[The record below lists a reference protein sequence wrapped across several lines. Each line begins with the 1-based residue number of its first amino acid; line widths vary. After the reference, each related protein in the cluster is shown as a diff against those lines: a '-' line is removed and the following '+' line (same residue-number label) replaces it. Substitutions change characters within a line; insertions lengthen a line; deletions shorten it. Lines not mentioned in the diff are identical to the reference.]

1 MPDLLPVLPPTAEQA
16 PTRREYLPPL
26 RTILLLAL
34 GLRILAAFFSKG
46 YAFHD
51 DHFDVITIAQDWVYG
66 LTTWLHRHVPPRH
79 SLAYTGLHYGLFAAL
94 DAVGFTNPDAKMTIV
109 RLLHGLY
116 SLLVVY
122 FGYKITEDLAGE
134 TYARRTG
141 LLLAVLWFMPFMS
154 VRNLV
159 EMVCIPPY
167 LGGFYV
173 LVHHRN
179 RLQAR
184 HFLLAG
190 ALFGVAFLFRYHTAL
205 FLMGASLVLLA
216 RQQWKALAWLTLG
229 FVGVAGLVQGTI
241 DAALYDYPMQSLV
254 SYFLFNA
261 EGAYQYSTG
270 PVYRF
275 ALTVLGFLVPPISAF
290 LVFGYARTRRLA
302 PLLFWGGVLFFVAH
316 SLFPNKQERFIL
328 PLFPLLIVLGVIG
341 WERYVAGAAFWQ
353 RHPRLLANS
362 WRFFWVLNGIVA
374 FALALTY
381 SKKSRVE
388 PMVYLSQKTDLRGL
402 VLDFGP
408 HGTKMPPV
416 FYLGR
421 MGAEAS
427 AFIPDSSGVWARY
440 QQQRPLPA
448 DFVMTYALND
458 KTPLRRLISQMNYT
472 QRRPTY
478 LLLVGEQ
485 EIDRRLNRL
494 RLLFPNLKLEHTIT
508 PSPYDQV
515 LHALNPRVHKDE
527 HVRIY
532 QILK

>member
-1 MPDLLPVLPPTAEQA
+1 MPSSAERA
-16 PTRREYLPPL
+16 SPRRDYLPSF

-34 GLRILAAFFSKG
+34 GLRVLAAFFSKG

-66 LTTWLHRHVPPRH
+66 LTTWLHQPIPPRH
-79 SLAYTGLHYGLFAAL
+79 SMTYTGLHYGLFWLL
-94 DAVGFTNPDAKMTIV
+94 DAVGLTNPDAKMTLV

-116 SLLVVY
+116 SMLTVY
-122 FGYKITEDLAGE
+122 LGYKLTEELAGE
-134 TYARRTG
+134 TYARRVG
-141 LLLAVLWFMPFMS
+141 LMLAMLWFMPFMS

-173 LVHHRN
+173 LVRYRN
-179 RLQAR
+179 RLLAR

-205 FLMGASLVLLA
+205 FLMGAGLVLVVQ
-216 RQQWKALAWLTLG
+216 QQWKAIAWLVIGFCLVALG
-229 FVGVAGLVQGTI
+229 VQGTI
-241 DAALYDYPMQSLV
+241 DAVLFDYPMHSV
-254 SYFLFNA
+254 VAYFLFNA

-270 PVYRF
+270 PVHRYL
-275 ALTVLGFLVPPISAF
+275 LTILGFLVPPISAF
-290 LVFGYARTRRLA
+290 LVFGYARTRRLS

-328 PLFPLLIVLGVIG
+328 PFFPLLIILGVIG
-341 WERYVAGAAFWQ
+341 WERYVAQSGFWQ
-353 RHPRLLANS
+353 RRPGLLMNS
-362 WRFFWVLNGIVA
+362 WRFFWVINGLVTL
-374 FALALTY
+374 ALALNY

-388 PMVYLSQKTDLRGL
+388 PMVYLSQKPDLGVV
-402 VLDFGP
+402 VLEFGP
-408 HGTKMPPV
+408 NGTKMPPI
-416 FYLGR
+416 FYLGHLA
-421 MGAEAS
+421 AEAS
-427 AFIPDSSGVWARY
+427 PFLADVNGIWARY
-440 QQQRPLPA
+440 RQQRPLPA
-448 DFVMTYALND
+448 DFVMTYSLND
-458 KTPLRRLISQMNYT
+458 ETPLDQLSQEIKQT

-478 LLLVGEQ
+478 LLLVGDK
-485 EIDRRLNRL
+485 EIERRLTRL
-494 RLLFPNLKLEHTIT
+494 RLLFPRLKLEHTIT

-532 QILK
+532 QILG